1 MYPCTRMEMRQTEE
15 PAAKGAD
22 RVLSVFKALAR
33 YPRGATLEELA
44 ARLGSP
50 KSSVHRALATLRR
63 AGLAEQ
69 DHDGRYRFGMEALRL
84 AFAYYEGLDQR
95 VLLQPA
101 LDALAERF
109 RETAH
114 YAHLDRGE
122 VVYVAK
128 VMCHDHDG
136 IQLGSRVGGRNP
148 AHCTGVGKVLL
159 SFALPTQEAVDAYA
173 ASYPLIARTPST
185 LVSAAA
191 LHADLEAVRE
201 RGYSIDHEENEA
213 GVGCVALPVFVGP
226 GPQPSGAVSV
236 TTIMR
241 RTPLETLIE
250 QIDEI
255 RAILR
260 AHLPAGAVP

>member
-1 MYPCTRMEMRQTEE
+1 MPETAR
-15 PAAKGAD
+15 GAD
-22 RVLSVFKALAR
+22 RVLFVFKALAG
-33 YPRGATLEELA
+33 YPRGATLDELA

-69 DHDGRYRFGMEALRL
+69 DRDGRYRFGMEALRL
-84 AFAYYEGLDQR
+84 AFAYYERLDER

-114 YAHLDRGE
+114 YAQLDRGE

-128 VMCHDHDG
+128 VMRQDHHG

-159 SFALPTQEAVDAYA
+159 SFALPTEESVHAYA
-173 ASYPLIARTPST
+173 ASHPLIGRTPST

-191 LHADLEAVRE
+191 LHADLERVRE
-201 RGYSIDHEENEA
+201 RGFSIDHEENEP
-213 GVGCVALPVFVGP
+213 GVGCVALPVFLGP

-241 RTPLETLIE
+241 RTPLETLIDE
-250 QIDEI
+250 IDEI

-260 AHLPAGAVP
+260 AHLPAGAT